1 MNEIAGVR
9 EFPDVKEKF
18 EINFVFQIAI
28 ATADMEGL
36 LANWRKLFQIEEAR
50 IIRRSTK
57 ELYDRGEFDGANYYG
72 KPCEFF
78 IKFCRFDIGN
88 LDLEIIEPLD
98 KSPGNPYSDFL
109 IRNGGKSGIQHIAVR
124 LGDREGFK
132 QTMKDLDIVPMQK
145 AIMGKADENG
155 FVKDCYFY
163 DLLDYLGV
171 IIEVGSVVVGPMADD
186 PRAGNPAS
194 YVEV

>member
-1 MNEIAGVR
+1 MNEITR
-9 EFPDVKEKF
+9 IKEFPPVKDKF
-18 EINFVFQIAI
+18 DINFVFQIAI

-36 LANWRKLFQIEEAR
+36 LANWKKLFHIDEAR

-72 KPCEFF
+72 EPCEFF

-98 KSPGNPYSDFL
+98 KEPGNPYSDFL
-109 IRNGGKSGIQHIAVR
+109 IRNGGKSGIQHIAIKVD
-124 LGDREGFK
+124 DRERFK
-132 QTMKDLDIVPMQK
+132 ETMKDLDIVPMQ
-145 AIMGKADENG
+145 AATMGKPDADG
-155 FVKDCYFY
+155 FIKDCYFY

-171 IIEVGSVVVGPMADD
+171 ILEIGSVVVGPMAGD

-194 YVEV
+194 YVEG